1 MKKELASLG
10 LAFLAFCPFSSSA
23 DQDLQARFE
32 KSLSDAKS
40 ISNLEIEWL
49 DTLTLQHPPAI
60 IATNGKVFSRT
71 FQYSFIASGQ
81 KYRATCKLISGTQTN
96 LVKFSESAF
105 DGDSYAT
112 YSSGSQ
118 QMTKG
123 SKPPLGGEGESSDN
137 PLIAPFMFLSSHSND
152 GGMNIL
158 RFTDIISDEF
168 AKGYSLPTG
177 SSTNGLLEIIVS
189 SHPVG
194 GHPTW
199 CVIGIDE
206 AGDSFT
212 PTIIKQIAPGQE
224 MEMVSRLLNYTN
236 LGAYHFPTK
245 IEWTMSSYP
254 PNDPPNL
261 LASGTVSVISARTPD
276 QVADSVFK
284 MDSEEKEAASVWDWD
299 QQKLIKSAPRDPKL
313 ITSCMVRTNISK

>member
-1 MKKELASLG
+1 
-10 LAFLAFCPFSSSA
+10 
-23 DQDLQARFE
+23 
-32 KSLSDAKS
+32 
-40 ISNLEIEWL
+40 
-49 DTLTLQHPPAI
+49 
-60 IATNGKVFSRT
+60 
-71 FQYSFIASGQ
+71 
-81 KYRATCKLISGTQTN
+81 
-96 LVKFSESAF
+96 
-105 DGDSYAT
+105 
-112 YSSGSQ
+112 
-118 QMTKG
+118 MTKG

-137 PLIAPFMFLSSHSND
+137 PLNAPFMFLSSHSND

-194 GHPTW
+194 RHPTW

-254 PNDPPNL
+254 PTDPPTL

-276 QVADSVFK
+276 QVADSVF
-284 MDSEEKEAASVWDWD
+284 
-299 QQKLIKSAPRDPKL
+299 
-313 ITSCMVRTNISK
+313 N